1 MLYRNE
7 FLNSFFLKVFLTMNE
22 QDLREIGVN
31 SLGARR
37 KFLSTIEYFQ
47 TRSNYYQIGEEFL
60 VNTYVVKQD
69 LIELKTIWEEMNRIV
84 EVLHNLQGAN
94 RSPRATRKRNAY
106 IDQLVKQMQCAE
118 RFFKKY

>member
-1 MLYRNE
+1 
-7 FLNSFFLKVFLTMNE
+7 MNE

-60 VNTYVVKQD
+60 VSTWVVKQD
-69 LIELKTIWEEMNRIV
+69 LIELKTIWEEMNRII
-84 EVLHNLQGAN
+84 EELRNLQSAN
-94 RSPRATRKRNAY
+94 RSPHAIQKRNAHV
-106 IDQLVKQMQCAE
+106 DRLAKQMQCAE

>member
-1 MLYRNE
+1 
-7 FLNSFFLKVFLTMNE
+7 MNE

-47 TRSNYYQIGEEFL
+47 TRSNHYRISEEFL
-60 VNTYVVKQD
+60 VNTWVVKQD
-69 LIELKTIWEEMNRIV
+69 LNELKVIWEEMNRTV
-84 EVLHNLQGAN
+84 DELRNLQGVG
-94 RSPRATRKRNAY
+94 RSPRAIRKRNAH
-106 IDQLVKQMQCAE
+106 IDQLVKHMKCAE